1 MKKYLSFVKR
11 RTNQNF
17 AAKFVQF
24 LREENEHVDRLAKA
38 TSVEH
43 MIISRRVLSFTWHSP
58 KIKELE
64 IQVIPVGIDWTIPIT
79 SYLKNWTLLKDHNAS

>member
-17 AAKFVQF
+17 AAKFVQV

-43 MIISRRVLSFTWHSP
+43 MIISRRVLSFT
-58 KIKELE
+58 
-64 IQVIPVGIDWTIPIT
+64 
-79 SYLKNWTLLKDHNAS
+79 